1 MKIEMWKIAA
11 VKPYEQNPRI
21 NDAAVDSVSASIKEF
36 GFRQP
41 LVVDK
46 DGVIIIGHTRWKA
59 AQKLGL
65 EKVPVHVADLPLEKA
80 RALRMTEVH
89 LRFAW
94 RMNQRHE
101 QLAAL
106 PPPRAHRIFDHR
118 VPAAVAVL
126 GFQPLEN
133 AFGRMPLLRGSLRI
147 LP

>member
-1 MKIEMWKIAA
+1 MKIERWKIAE

-59 AQKLGL
+59 AQKLCL

-80 RALRMTEVH
+80 RALRIADNK
-89 LRFAW
+89 L
-94 RMNQRHE
+94 HE
-101 QLAAL
+101 LSEWN
-106 PPPRAHRIFDHR
+106 FD
-118 VPAAVAVL
+118 L
-126 GFQPLEN
+126 LPLELKDLQSAEFDLN
-133 AFGRMPLLRGSLRI
+133 LLC
-147 LP
+147 LPSGNV